1 MKKFLILHYSVAT
14 WGGPSVILDC
24 AVMFGDNEDDIKKTY
39 LTKNSMAGNVNNFKF
54 KVYDLDKITIDT
66 FLPFFY

>member
-1 MKKFLILHYSVAT
+1 MKKFLILHYSFAPC
-14 WGGPSVILDC
+14 GGPSVFLDG
-24 AVMFGDNEDDIKKTY
+24 AVMFGDTEDNIKKTY
-39 LTKNSMAGNVNNFKF
+39 LTKNNMAGNFIDYKF